1 LTKDTLY
8 SGPVDNIA
16 MLIAECNFL
25 QDAYVLVEELPQ
37 RVIEKKERQSLLRFA
52 RLSDGVDLA
61 QYTSGRV
68 FDQHAE
74 LRWEKDSDGK
84 YHVVYLGMER
94 ELRELK
100 KDEKDQQE
108 LDSLEKSKEPG
119 YYYLFGEYLNED
131 KLTHMGIESEEGYY
145 AEVRIPRLLRYP
157 APTGARRVQLVVCE
171 YLDKDTNELKLFRF
185 QGLRAAE

>member
-8 SGPVDNIA
+8 SGPVDNIV
-16 MLIAECNFL
+16 MLIADCNFL

-52 RLSDGVDLA
+52 RISGGVDLA

-84 YHVVYLGMER
+84 YHVVYLGTER

-100 KDEKDQQE
+100 KDEEE
-108 LDSLEKSKEPG
+108 LKKLKKHEKPK
-119 YYYLFGEYLNED
+119 YYYLFGEYLD
-131 KLTHMGIESEEGYY
+131 AQKLENMGIESEEGYY

-171 YLDKDTNELKLFRF
+171 YLDKDTNDLKLFRF